1 MANLKEIEKKYYPI
15 YWRIVTDNE
24 DDIEI
29 KDRHGKIIPKNSKVY
44 AMERDF
50 IEEKI
55 SKELKF
61 SGEIICIWVLLLFTV
76 IKIIKFKLRR

>member
-1 MANLKEIEKKYYPI
+1 MTSLKEIEKKYYPI

-55 SKELKF
+55 SKELQF
-61 SGEIICIWVLLLFTV
+61 SGEIVCIWALLLFTV
-76 IKIIKFKLRR
+76 MKIIKFKLKR

>member
-1 MANLKEIEKKYYPI
+1 MTNLKEIEKKYYPI

-29 KDRHGKIIPKNSKVY
+29 KDRHGKIIPKNFKVY

-55 SKELKF
+55 SKELQF
-61 SGEIICIWVLLLFTV
+61 SGEIICI
-76 IKIIKFKLRR
+76 

>member
-1 MANLKEIEKKYYPI
+1 MTNLKEIEKKYYRI

-29 KDRHGKIIPKNSKVY
+29 KDRHGKKIPKNSKVY

-55 SKELKF
+55 SKELQF
-61 SGEIICIWVLLLFTV
+61 SGEIVCI
-76 IKIIKFKLRR
+76 

>member
-1 MANLKEIEKKYYPI
+1 MTNLKEIEKKYYPI

-29 KDRHGKIIPKNSKVY
+29 KDRHGKIISKNSKIY
-44 AMERDF
+44 ALERDF

-55 SKELKF
+55 SKELQF
-61 SGEIICIWVLLLFTV
+61 SGEIVCIWVLLLFTV
-76 IKIIKFKLRR
+76 MKIIKFKLRR

>member
-1 MANLKEIEKKYYPI
+1 MTNLKEIEKKYYPI

-29 KDRHGKIIPKNSKVY
+29 KDRHGKIISKNSKIY
-44 AMERDF
+44 ALERDF

-55 SKELKF
+55 SKELQF
-61 SGEIICIWVLLLFTV
+61 SGEIVCI
-76 IKIIKFKLRR
+76 

>member
-1 MANLKEIEKKYYPI
+1 MTSLRELEEKYYPI

-29 KDRHGKIIPKNSKVY
+29 KDRQGKVIPKNSKVY
-44 AMERDF
+44 ALERDF

-55 SKELKF
+55 SKE
-61 SGEIICIWVLLLFTV
+61 
-76 IKIIKFKLRR
+76 

>member
-1 MANLKEIEKKYYPI
+1 MTNLREIEKKYYPI

-55 SKELKF
+55 SKELQF

-76 IKIIKFKLRR
+76 MKIIKFKLRK